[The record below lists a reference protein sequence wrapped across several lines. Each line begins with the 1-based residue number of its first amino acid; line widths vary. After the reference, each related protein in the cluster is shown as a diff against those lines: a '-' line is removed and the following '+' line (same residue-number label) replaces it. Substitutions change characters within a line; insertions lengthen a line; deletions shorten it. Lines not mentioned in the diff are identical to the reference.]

1 MLCRS
6 AAALAALAC
15 ASVCCARE
23 VKSLAPQQL
32 AVGQRFEIQTE
43 DRLYRGQLLDRST
56 GEALVA
62 AADDGEHFGPARRVF
77 LLGATQGR
85 QDGYLVVLMRQI
97 KRGWKMELGLD
108 DLAEEHR
115 RVTTPVTA
123 IRVEPAESAAA
134 LP

>member
-23 VKSLAPQQL
+23 VKSFSPYQM

-43 DRLYRGQLLDRST
+43 DGLYRGQLLDRST
-56 GEALVA
+56 GEVLLA
-62 AADDGEHFGPARRVF
+62 AARDGEDFGPERRMF
-77 LLGATQGR
+77 LLGSTQGR
-85 QDGYLVVLMRQI
+85 QEGYLLVLMHQI
-97 KRGWKMELGLD
+97 KSGLKMELAVK

-115 RVTTPVTA
+115 YLTAPVTA
-123 IRVEPAESAAA
+123 IRLEP
-134 LP
+134 